1 MSARGFTLVELLIAS
16 VLTLLVVAA
25 AVAMASSARQAFV
38 VEPAALDTVRRV
50 REGTAVLGAALAGAG
65 GGSAVGDGVWSFG
78 ASVPIVRPLTALTGA
93 PSSRFT
99 ALWTLRAIE
108 GGRGRLAA
116 PQPGPAGSLTLDRA
130 ASACPLTTA
139 VCGFDVGD
147 IAAVFDGRGHYDVF
161 QIGEVSDVLGRI
173 TPGAPL
179 GYAYG
184 SGAWVLAV
192 RADRFGLLRQNDGSQ
207 ALTRITWSG
216 AREPMVDGVVDLEF
230 RVWGRAPAPE
240 IRDAATGPGV
250 AQYGLPPPGPLD
262 PDPDNVFTAGAHC
275 MVARTGAAP
284 VSRLVSYEPEA
295 DGLVRFEPGD
305 FADGPW
311 CPYDGSAGAY
321 DADFHRI
328 SRVDIRLRVEVQSAE
343 FRGPA
348 GRLFTRA
355 GTASRNAPKWVLDRT
370 LVTSVALGR

>member
-1 MSARGFTLVELLIAS
+1 MLPRWPVQEAGPPSAT
-16 VLTLLVVAA
+16 
-25 AVAMASSARQAFV
+25 ASSSF
-38 VEPAALDTVRRV
+38 AAN
-50 REGTAVLGAALAGAG
+50 
-65 GGSAVGDGVWSFG
+65 
-78 ASVPIVRPLTALTGA
+78 VPIVRPLTALTGA
-93 PSSRFT
+93 PGARFT
-99 ALWTLRAIE
+99 ALWALRAIE
-108 GGRGRLAA
+108 GGLGRLAA
-116 PQPGPAGSLTLDRA
+116 PQPGPAGSLTLDRV
-130 ASACPLTTA
+130 ASPCPLTTA

-161 QIGEVSDVLGRI
+161 QIGDVSDALGRI

-184 SGAWVLAV
+184 TGAWVLAV
-192 RADRFGLLRQNDGSQ
+192 RADRFGLLRQSDGSQ
-207 ALTRITWSG
+207 ALTRITL
-216 AREPMVDGVVDLEF
+216 V
-230 RVWGRAPAPE
+230 GRARADGGRRRRPGVRRVGQGAAPE

-250 AQYGLPPPGPLD
+250 AQYGLPPPGPLE

-275 MVARTGAAP
+275 MIARAGPAP

-311 CPYDGSAGAY
+311 CPYDGSPGAY
-321 DADFHRI
+321 DADLHRI

-348 GRLFTRA
+348 GRLFTRG
-355 GTASRNAPKWVLDRT
+355 GTAARNAPKWVLDRT

>member
-1 MSARGFTLVELLIAS
+1 MTARGFTLVELLIAS
-16 VLTLLVVAA
+16 VVTLLVVAA
-25 AVAMASSARQAFV
+25 AVAMAASARHAFV

-50 REGTAVLGAALAGAG
+50 REGTDALAAALAGAG
-65 GGSAVGDGVWSFG
+65 GGSGAGDGVSSF
-78 ASVPIVRPLTALTGA
+78 AANVPIVRPLTSLTGA
-93 PSSRFT
+93 PGGRFT
-99 ALWTLRAIE
+99 ALSAVRAIE
-108 GGRGRLAA
+108 GGLGRLAA

-161 QIGEVSDVLGRI
+161 QIGDVSDVLGRI

-179 GYAYG
+179 GYAYAT
-184 SGAWVLAV
+184 GAWVLAV
-192 RADRFGLLRQNDGSQ
+192 RVDRFGLLRQSDGSH

-230 RVWGRAPAPE
+230 RVWGKARAPE
-240 IRDAATGPGV
+240 LRDAAIGSGV
-250 AQYGLPPPGPLD
+250 AQYGLPPPAPLA
-262 PDPDNVFTAGAHC
+262 PDPDNVFAAGAHC
-275 MVARTGAAP
+275 MIARAGTAP

-311 CPYDGSAGAY
+311 CAYDGSPGAY
-321 DADFHRI
+321 DADLHRI
-328 SRVDIRLRVEVQSAE
+328 SRVDVRLRVEVQSAE

-348 GRLFTRA
+348 GRLFTRG
-355 GTASRNAPKWVLDRT
+355 GTADRNAPRWVLDRT
-370 LVTSVALGR
+370 LVTSVALDR